1 MSNEHAQVV
10 WFEELRRAD
19 VPRGTN
25 WHEEHLV
32 RLLKERLARLTVE
45 APMFTVAVSAV
56 ETEPVALPSGL
67 LSV

>member
-10 WFEELRRAD
+10 CFEELRRAD

-45 APMFTVAVSAV
+45 AAHVRRRGVSR
-56 ETEPVALPSGL
+56 GD
-67 LSV
+67 

>member
-10 WFEELRRAD
+10 CFEELRRAD

-45 APMFTVAVSAV
+45 AAHVHRRGVSR
-56 ETEPVALPSGL
+56 GD
-67 LSV
+67 